1 LSIDRRPGPH
11 GERSCL
17 RDFGAAA
24 VGAHARV
31 ARGQDA
37 VYRRPIGPPRRPRTG
52 LGQRGRARGE
62 RARASAAV
70 CQMHWRAGCVRDDPE
85 INPAAP
91 PASMADGAATGE
103 RDFCTSPRILQK
115 SWGGAPRLLKQK
127 LCRYKNRK
135 SPGSR
140 EPILSVLRPPKNVSR
155 THRAPRARPP
165 GRLPTRPTLP
175 RPAAWRP
182 RASQE
187 PAPPAGGGPWRAYT
201 PSIAILACR
210 LYGKKPASLAVAPTE
225 RKKNTTGIHAVPWPA
240 RFVIT
245 RSRNLRGRRPPV
257 INA

>member
-1 LSIDRRPGPH
+1 MDRRPAPH
-11 GERSCL
+11 GEGGCL

-37 VYRRPIGPPRRPRTG
+37 VHRRAIGPPRRPRTG

-103 RDFCTSPRILQK
+103 REFCNSPKILQK

-127 LCRYKNRK
+127 ISRYKTRK

-140 EPILSVLRPPKNVSR
+140 EPIPSVDHRR
-155 THRAPRARPP
+155 TSVERTARRARGLQAVFPRGPHCP
-165 GRLPTRPTLP
+165 GRRRGGPG
-175 RPAAWRP
+175 RP
-182 RASQE
+182 RSPHRPRGAAHGE
-187 PAPPAGGGPWRAYT
+187 PIR
-201 PSIAILACR
+201 R
-210 LYGKKPASLAVAPTE
+210 LSP
-225 RKKNTTGIHAVPWPA
+225 
-240 RFVIT
+240 F
-245 RSRNLRGRRPPV
+245 
-257 INA
+257 